1 MKLELNKVLE
11 CVGEAEVV
19 TANVDLTQESYRG
32 IFPFKEPIVL
42 EARASNRAGV
52 VTLNCTYTY
61 TLHLTCDRCLT
72 TITREVTQEA
82 SHIVVREL
90 NNTEDDDFL
99 LAPSGIVELSELAQG
114 DIVLEL
120 PGKFL
125 CKEDCK
131 GLCPKCGQNLNH
143 GSCGCDTRQLDPRFA
158 ALDRFYE
165 E

>member
-72 TITREVTQEA
+72 NITREVTQEA

>member
-42 EARASNRAGV
+42 KARASNRAGV

-131 GLCPKCGQNLNH
+131 GL
-143 GSCGCDTRQLDPRFA
+143 
-158 ALDRFYE
+158 
-165 E
+165 